1 MGDFW
6 FICNSCFLIQNCG
19 LCLNFVCQSFS
30 GEFFVSIFNSTFYIS
45 FFNFNIRVLNLN
57 NRCTAYES

>member
-6 FICNSCFLIQNCG
+6 FIFIGCFLIQICG

-30 GEFFVSIFNSTFYIS
+30 GEFFVSIFDSAVYIS
-45 FFNFNIRVLNLN
+45 FFNSDVRVLNLN
-57 NRCTAYES
+57 KRCIAYGS